1 MDVLFGVVGDG
12 FTLLVSDTSRVQ
24 SILVQRT
31 EVDKILQLDSHKLL
45 ARSPHTALPP
55 LVSLSAVAGDHS
67 VCVWPRVDTR
77 PAPASVSPTGH
88 KRRAG

>member
-55 LVSLSAVAGDHS
+55 LVSLSACGS
-67 VCVWPRVDTR
+67 R
-77 PAPASVSPTGH
+77 
-88 KRRAG
+88 